1 MKKLLLICMA
11 ALTMASCSD
20 KEPNLISTIDVLIVY
35 DGGSLVYEQD
45 NVKWRLVKNSDDSYT
60 LYMDQTRFM
69 EEMPYLDMEVQGLE
83 NQYAAE
89 FADMYFKFDA
99 DEMVP
104 VFNGQNMTQYALTD
118 FHCDTDEQALNV
130 RFKCMGHD
138 VRYRGSL

>member
-1 MKKLLLICMA
+1 MARGDIPIEDRLGDEEIYWGSMLALAELIRSGC
-11 ALTMASCSD
+11 TS
-20 KEPNLISTIDVLIVY
+20 
-35 DGGSLVYEQD
+35 
-45 NVKWRLVKNSDDSYT
+45 
-60 LYMDQTRFM
+60 
-69 EEMPYLDMEVQGLE
+69 
-83 NQYAAE
+83 

-130 RFKCMGHD
+130 RFKCMGYD

>member
-83 NQYAAE
+83 NQYASE

-130 RFKCMGHD
+130 RFKCMGYD